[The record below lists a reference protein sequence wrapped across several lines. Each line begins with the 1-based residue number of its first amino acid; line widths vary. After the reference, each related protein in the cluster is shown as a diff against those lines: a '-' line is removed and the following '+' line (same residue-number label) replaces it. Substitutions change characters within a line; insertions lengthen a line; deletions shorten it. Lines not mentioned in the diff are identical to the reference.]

1 MRTLKWRKM
10 IAAACGLALLFLM
23 GACQGFLPPPPEKP
37 SSWTPKRVAVLPFQ
51 KVLPAPDE
59 GGLARSPLTG
69 AVFSG
74 GGDLESPAGPN
85 ALDRA
90 LSELLP
96 GVAPFEIVPASQA
109 GLVFSR
115 LERENMGKPLR
126 HLLAE
131 TGRKLNCDGVLIGHL
146 YRFVQR
152 VGGELTAE
160 SPASVAFDL
169 AMVNVDNSLV
179 VWKNSFDQTQ
189 RGLSEDI
196 LQLDQYVQHGLRW
209 YTAEDLARYG
219 LEDMLRRFPWQ
230 KAAKSK

>member
-1 MRTLKWRKM
+1 MITQKWRKL
-10 IAAACGLALLFLM
+10 IVTAGGLTLLAFVC
-23 GACQGFLPPPPEKP
+23 ACQGFLPQPPAKP
-37 SSWTPKRVAVLPFQ
+37 PSWTPKRVAVLPFQ
-51 KVLPAPDE
+51 KVLPAPKE

-74 GGDLESPAGPN
+74 GGDVGGPSGTST
-85 ALDRA
+85 LDRA
-90 LSELLP
+90 LSEILP
-96 GVAPFEIVPASQA
+96 SVAPFEIVPASQA
-109 GLVFSR
+109 ELVFSR

-131 TGRKLNCDGVLIGHL
+131 TGRKLNCDGVLVGHL

-169 AMVNVDNSLV
+169 AMVNVKDAVV

-219 LEDMLRRFPWQ
+219 LEDMLSRFPWK
-230 KAAKSK
+230 KAAK

>member
-1 MRTLKWRKM
+1 MRTQKRRRL
-10 IAAACGLALLFLM
+10 ISAVCGLAALAFI
-23 GACQGFLPPPPEKP
+23 GACQGFVPQPPPKP
-37 SSWTPKRVAVLPFQ
+37 PSWTPKRVAVLPFQ

-74 GGDLESPAGPN
+74 GGDVEGPSGVN
-85 ALDRA
+85 TLDRT

-96 GVAPFEIVPASQA
+96 STVPFEIVPPSQA

-131 TGRKLNCDGVLIGHL
+131 TGRRLNCDGVLVGHL
-146 YRFVQR
+146 YRFAQR
-152 VGGELTAE
+152 VGGEYAAE
-160 SPASVAFDL
+160 KPASVAFDL
-169 AMVNVDNSLV
+169 AMVNVNDALV

-189 RGLSEDI
+189 RGLSDDI
-196 LQLDQYVQHGLRW
+196 LQLDKYVQHGLRW

-219 LEDMLRRFPWQ
+219 LEDMLSPVPLEKGR
-230 KAAKSK
+230 